1 MISLD
6 NLTVSYGGWTLF
18 DNISFL
24 INPKD
29 RIGLV
34 GKNGAGKTTLL
45 RIITGEQQPTSGAVT
60 INGECT
66 IGYLPQTMR
75 VADTTTLVEE
85 TAKAFDEV
93 LRLEAEIADLTREIA
108 ERTDYESASY
118 EQLLHR
124 LNDAQDR
131 YHILGGETRDADIEK
146 TLLGLGFK
154 REDFSRAT
162 SEFSGGW
169 RMRIELAKLLLRRPS
184 IFLLDEPT
192 NHLDIESIQW
202 LEEYLKNYNGA
213 VLLISHDRA
222 FLDNVTNRTVE
233 LSLGKITDYKV
244 PYSKYVVL
252 RAERRAQ
259 QLAAYE
265 NQQRMIEKTEEFIEK
280 FRYKPTKSNQV
291 QSRIKQLERLE
302 RLEVEEEDLAT
313 LNIKFP
319 PAPRSGQIVAEINEA
334 GMSFGAKHVFSGAN
348 FVIEKGDRIAFVG
361 RNGEGKT
368 TLARMLVGQLT
379 PTEGSIRLGAN
390 VNIGYYAQ
398 NQDDLMDGEFTVYD
412 TLDRVAVGD
421 IRTRLRDILG
431 AFLFRGEDI
440 DKKVKVLSGGERARL
455 AMARMML
462 EPRNLLV
469 LDEPT
474 NHMDMRSKDILKN
487 AILKYD
493 GTVVVVSHDREFLD
507 GMVEKVY
514 EFRDGGVKE
523 YLGGIYYF
531 LEKRKLESLQEIE
544 RRDAPAKTASKTAP
558 KTGSGAG
565 VKGANGTGG
574 ANAANGA
581 EEKPATLSGKASYEQ
596 KKEQEKL
603 LRKLRKAVETVEAE
617 LAGLEK
623 QIAEYDAKFA
633 AATDYNEADYK
644 AYNDLK
650 ARYDHQMHEW
660 EKASYE
666 LEITEEQYNG

>member
-45 RIITGEQQPTSGAVT
+45 RIITGEQQPTTGAVT
-60 INGECT
+60 LNGDCT

-85 TAKAFDEV
+85 TAKAFEEV
-93 LRLEAEIADLTREIA
+93 LRLEAEIEALTREIA
-108 ERTDYESASY
+108 ERTDYESPEY

-124 LNDAQDR
+124 LNDAQDH

-154 REDFSRAT
+154 RSDFGRAT

-202 LEEYLKNYNGA
+202 LEDYLKNYNGA

-233 LSLGKITDYKV
+233 LSLGKITDYRV
-244 PYSKYVVL
+244 SYSKYVVL

-259 QLAAYE
+259 QVAAYE

-291 QSRIKQLERLE
+291 QSRIKQLERLD
-302 RLEVEEEDLAT
+302 RLEIEEEDLAT

-334 GMSFGAKHVFSGAN
+334 GMSFGDKHVFSGAN
-348 FVIEKGDRIAFVG
+348 FVIEKGDKIALVG

-368 TLARMLVGQLT
+368 TLARMLIGQLT

-455 AMARMML
+455 SMARMML

-487 AILKYD
+487 AIMKYD

-507 GMVEKVY
+507 GMVQKVY

-531 LEKRKLESLQEIE
+531 LEKRKLESLQEVE
-544 RRDAPAKTASKTAP
+544 RRDAPAKTALKAAE
-558 KTGSGAG
+558 SGA
-565 VKGANGTGG
+565 
-574 ANAANGA
+574 
-581 EEKPATLSGKASYEQ
+581 SGKLSYKQ
-596 KKEQEKL
+596 KKEQEKQA
-603 LRKLRKAVETVEAE
+603 RKAKKAVETIEAE
-617 LAGLEK
+617 LAGIEK

-633 AATDYNEADYK
+633 AAAEYNEADYK
-644 AYNDLK
+644 AYNELK
-650 ARYDHQMHEW
+650 NRYEHQMHEW

-666 LEITEEQYNG
+666 LELIEEQYNG